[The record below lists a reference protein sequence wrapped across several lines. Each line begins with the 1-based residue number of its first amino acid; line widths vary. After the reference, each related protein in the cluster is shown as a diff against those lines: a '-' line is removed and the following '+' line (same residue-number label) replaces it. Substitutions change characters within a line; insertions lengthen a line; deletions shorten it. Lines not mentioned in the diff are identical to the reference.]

1 MTFKLLSTV
10 YSVAKQHISSTL
22 YGSET
27 SDDPQSMSQEL
38 EEFVNNLT
46 PETFK
51 GFPQRNTFKVA
62 SEMNAYEL
70 TEWQLRHCLIAT
82 ERCPSLATLR
92 RRLVPQYMDDLTF
105 WQIYFTV
112 ISNFL
117 NRLSKES
124 TFAQSERVL
133 QSPTKIQSSPSPKE
147 SFRNTRDTEEETVDS
162 DGEDA
167 EFDDYL
173 NRVLAE
179 ANSHSGNET
188 EEAEDAE
195 EDEDIDEDEVDI
207 EDSEGQDSEEEEEE
221 EEDERKAEG
230 GQKEEEAEENA
241 ENGVE
246 NEKGEEKESEN
257 IVGELMGKGKKAETD
272 NI

>member
-1 MTFKLLSTV
+1 MTFELLSTV

-92 RRLVPQYMDDLTF
+92 RKLVPQYMDDLTF

-124 TFAQSERVL
+124 TITQSQVFP
-133 QSPTKIQSSPSPKE
+133 QSPSETRPLPSPKE
-147 SFRNTRDTEEETVDS
+147 SFRNTRKSDVVEEKTVES
-162 DGEDA
+162 EVEDA

-179 ANSHSGNET
+179 AKSHSGNET
-188 EEAEDAE
+188 EETEDTQGE
-195 EDEDIDEDEVDI
+195 EDDVEDEVDV
-207 EDSEGQDSEEEEEE
+207 EDFEGQDEEEEEE
-221 EEDERKAEG
+221 E
-230 GQKEEEAEENA
+230 QQEEEE
-241 ENGVE
+241 GSV
-246 NEKGEEKESEN
+246 
-257 IVGELMGKGKKAETD
+257 LCTH
-272 NI
+272 